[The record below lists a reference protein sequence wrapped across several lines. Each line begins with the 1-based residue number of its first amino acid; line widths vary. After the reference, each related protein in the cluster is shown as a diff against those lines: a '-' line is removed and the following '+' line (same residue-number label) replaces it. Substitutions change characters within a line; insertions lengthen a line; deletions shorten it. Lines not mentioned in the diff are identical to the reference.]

1 MTLYLNNLSF
11 SFNEILTSLFYSTYH
26 ISVSFL
32 SDIFKIRGELVDV
45 FLQFAA
51 SAEFLSPDFFF
62 HLLNFCFIFLWFE
75 LWDYFLFFLSFFF
88 FFFFV
93 GWGPYEIFLVVQMVK
108 CLSTMQETWVQS
120 LGWEDLLEK
129 EMVTHS
135 SILAWKI
142 PWTEDPGRLQS
153 MGPQSQTRLSDFT
166 FFLWKSLRLVFISVA
181 LKHPDNSWKYYV
193 SWINF
198 YLEFLSLRSPE
209 L

>member
-1 MTLYLNNLSF
+1 M
-11 SFNEILTSLFYSTYH
+11 
-26 ISVSFL
+26 V
-32 SDIFKIRGELVDV
+32 
-45 FLQFAA
+45 A
-51 SAEFLSPDFFF
+51 
-62 HLLNFCFIFLWFE
+62 
-75 LWDYFLFFLSFFF
+75 
-88 FFFFV
+88 
-93 GWGPYEIFLVVQMVK
+93 QMVK